1 MPITPQDTAN
11 ADQING
17 LSLSDAGDRVVYCV
31 GPAFR
36 SKDGHKT
43 QALWLADTG
52 IAESARKIT
61 SGLFYD
67 RDPKFHP
74 KSGDVF
80 FLSDRH
86 KAEGEA
92 QIYRISSAAF
102 GGDPEPLTP
111 TTNIRGVSAFE
122 ISPDGRWLAYTSA
135 DEPAGNDEEDK
146 EAYVII
152 WRAPRKLDRLRIIDL
167 SGQSNEIRTA
177 VSVELHVKAFAW
189 SPDSTRVLYRL
200 TELPDIESEAFP
212 ISENIVSIHED
223 GGDLTF
229 EITHVVTHNSIL
241 AGNSIWS
248 REDRFYFLSARDY
261 ASSMELWTCGTA
273 AGASPTR
280 VAFGDTDDAEDLV
293 GVGTEVVVAVA
304 SGLETRIDII
314 GSDTEVPFTA
324 VETSEDAYAFRNW
337 DIKHVKGKYIF
348 VVARSSG
355 VTGEAENIWSGSTKR
370 GTKGFLST
378 KLSSHHEWMSAKE
391 MPQCAPFYWSIED
404 GTALQGVIAYPRGQK
419 LENLPTVVVIH
430 GGPYGRDVVDM
441 RIHTNY
447 RYLLASHGFLVLSP
461 NYRGSSGRGNDF
473 AGAARG
479 GMGTLDYAD
488 VESMLDAAI
497 KRGYVDREK
506 VAIAGWSQGGFLSA
520 WGCTR
525 PNSPWKAAVIGAG
538 PTDWGS
544 MAVCSDLPAAEMDLA
559 GGAPWLPRA
568 DHQVP
573 RYLRG
578 CPMSDVKNVKVP
590 ILVIHGEKDVR
601 VPVTQAIGFMR
612 GLVRECDKAVSGA
625 STLLIYPR
633 ENHGFQERAHIED
646 QFTRVLAY
654 IQKYLA

>member
-11 ADQING
+11 VDQING
-17 LSLSDAGDRVVYCV
+17 LSLSGAGNRVVYCV
-31 GPAFR
+31 GPVYR
-36 SKDGHKT
+36 SKDEHKT
-43 QALWLADTG
+43 QALWLADTR

-61 SGLFYD
+61 SGLFND
-67 RDPKFHP
+67 RNPKFHP
-74 KSGDVF
+74 KLGDVF

-86 KAEGEA
+86 KAGGEA
-92 QIYRISSAAF
+92 QIYRLSSAAF

-135 DEPAGNDEEDK
+135 DEPAEKDEEDK

-167 SGQSNEIRTA
+167 SGQSKEIRTA
-177 VSVELHVKAFAW
+177 VCVESHVKSFTW
-189 SPDSTRVLYRL
+189 SPDSARILYRL

-223 GGDLTF
+223 SGDLTF
-229 EITHVVTHNSIL
+229 EITHVVTHDSRL
-241 AGNSIWS
+241 SGKSIWS

-261 ASSMELWTCGTA
+261 TSSMELWTCGTA

-280 VAFGDTDDAEDLV
+280 VAFGDTDDAEELV
-293 GVGTEVVVAVA
+293 GVDTEVVVAVA

-324 VETSEDAYAFRNW
+324 FETSEDAYAFRNW

-355 VTGEAENIWSGSTKR
+355 VTGEAENIWCGSTKR

-378 KLSSHHEWMSAKE
+378 KLSSHHEWMLTKE
-391 MPQCAPFYWSIED
+391 MPRCAPFYWSIED
-404 GTALQGVIAYPRGQK
+404 GTALQGIMAYPRGQQLK
-419 LENLPTVVVIH
+419 NLPTVVVPH
-430 GGPYGRDVVDM
+430 GGPHARDVVHM
-441 RIHTNY
+441 RIDAGY

-461 NYRGSSGRGNDF
+461 NYRGSSGRGSEF
-473 AGAARG
+473 AGAIKGAVG
-479 GMGTLDYAD
+479 KLDYAD
-488 VESMLDAAI
+488 VETMLEAAI

-520 WGCTR
+520 WGCMR
-525 PNSPWKAAVIGAG
+525 LNSPWKAAVIGAG

-544 MAVCSDLPAAEMDLA
+544 MAVGSDFPAAVMDVA
-559 GGAPWLPRA
+559 GGAPWLSRSPR
-568 DHQVP
+568 QVP
-573 RYLRG
+573 RYLQ
-578 CPMSDVKNVKVP
+578 CSPMSDVKNIKVP
-590 ILVIHGEKDVR
+590 VLVIHGEKDQR
-601 VPVTQAIGFMR
+601 VSVTQAIGFMR
-612 GLVRECDKAVSGA
+612 GLVREGDKAVSGA

-646 QFTRVLAY
+646 QLTRVLDY
-654 IQKYLA
+654 IQKRLV